1 MIGISLT
8 RKTMKQID
16 SLYKKLVLD
25 QEATDKK
32 AKIDEQVR
40 SKLHKKILEEL
51 QKLRKKQHKTDYVS
65 EKYDKIDHEIRSLL
79 LKEIQV
85 ILDEYVLAKEN
96 NDLKSWQDMYGDVTH
111 YINNFFYYRMDGTYE
126 SKKKTLKDYKFLEDE

>member
-1 MIGISLT
+1 
-8 RKTMKQID
+8 MKQIE
-16 SLYKKLVLD
+16 SLYKKLVVGQD
-25 QEATDKK
+25 ATDKK
-32 AKIDEQVR
+32 TKIDEQVR

-96 NDLKSWQDMYGDVTH
+96 NDLKSWKDMYGDVAH

>member
-1 MIGISLT
+1 
-8 RKTMKQID
+8 MKQIE
-16 SLYKKLVLD
+16 SLYKKLVVD
-25 QEATDKK
+25 QDAADKK

-65 EKYDKIDHEIRSLL
+65 EKYDKIDHDIRSLL

-96 NDLKSWQDMYGDVTH
+96 NDLK
-111 YINNFFYYRMDGTYE
+111 IELMD
-126 SKKKTLKDYKFLEDE
+126 SLKYKPFR